1 MDSSGR
7 KRSNRQQRDEQGLT
21 RRRLLR
27 VLGTAAAAATL
38 EVELRDGSASAAP
51 APATPTAPAPEAQ
64 PPGALHPVALGAEP
78 FSLTAVRLLDGP
90 FKDAQER
97 DGRYLLSL
105 DPDRMLHNFR
115 VNSGLRPKAPVY
127 GGWESVATWADIR
140 AHGHT
145 LGHYLTACA
154 MMFASTGNLAFKKR
168 CDYIVGELEEC
179 QVATATGLINAFPDN
194 TAQIDSLVRTQRAVG
209 VPWYTLHKIFAG
221 LRDAYYYCDSPAA
234 RTVLVK
240 LSDWVIA
247 TTQNMTDAQF
257 EAMLNTEHG
266 GMNEVLADVC
276 AITGDSKYLK
286 LAERFSH
293 KLLLEPLSESRDTLD
308 GLHSNTQIPKVVGFQ
323 RIHILTGQPSYSAA
337 ARFFWKTVVTT
348 RSFATGGNG
357 DNEHFFPV
365 AEFDRHIPSAK
376 TMETC
381 CSHNMLRLTR
391 LLFMTDP
398 TAGYADYYERALYN
412 TILASQDPD
421 TGMMTYFQSTR
432 PGYLKLYCT
441 PEDSFWCCTGTGI
454 ENHAKYG
461 DSIYFHGTQD
471 GTDCLFVNLFI
482 ASTLR
487 WKEKGLELTQTTN
500 FPESGRSRLEVTA
513 AGPSD
518 LTLKIRHP
526 GWCSMATVRVNGTV
540 AAESRTPGVY
550 IALRRTWKP
559 DDVIEVEVPMALRVE
574 PLRGSTSH
582 FAVVYGPIVL
592 AGALGHQVAP
602 RADLHV
608 NERTIGEPFNERIE
622 VPVLVGDPA
631 TIAAKIQPAGPP
643 LTFRTVGLGRPAEVT
658 LVPYYRIAHEHYN
671 LYWRMVGA

>member
-1 MDSSGR
+1 MAVTALEGKLRD
-7 KRSNRQQRDEQGLT
+7 RSALAAP
-21 RRRLLR
+21 
-27 VLGTAAAAATL
+27 TAAP
-38 EVELRDGSASAAP
+38 AAP
-51 APATPTAPAPEAQ
+51 APVAAGPV
-64 PPGALHPVALGAEP
+64 ALHPVALGAEP

-97 DGRYLLSL
+97 DGKYLLSL
-105 DPDRMLHNFR
+105 NPDRMLHNFR
-115 VNSGLRPKAPVY
+115 VNAGLEPKAAVY
-127 GGWESVATWADIR
+127 GGWESVETWADIR

-154 MMFASTGNLAFKKR
+154 LMFASTGNEEFKKR
-168 CDYIVGELEEC
+168 CDHIVGELEEC
-179 QVATATGLINAFPDN
+179 QTAAKTGLINAFPDN
-194 TAQIDSLVRTQRAVG
+194 TTQIDNLVTRQRATG

-221 LRDAYYYCDSPAA
+221 LRDAHLYCDNAAA

-240 LSDWVIA
+240 LSDWAIA

-257 EAMLNTEHG
+257 EAMLGTEHG

-276 AITGDSKYLK
+276 AITGDAKYLK

-323 RIHILTGQPSYSAA
+323 RIHVLTGEPRYSAA

-348 RSFATGGNG
+348 RSFATGGNA

-365 AEFDRHIPSAK
+365 GEFERHIPSAK

-391 LLFMTDP
+391 MLFTTDP
-398 TAGYADYYERALYN
+398 TAGYADYYERTLYN

-421 TGMMTYFQSTR
+421 TGMVTYFQSTR

-461 DSIYFHGTQD
+461 DSIYFHGSQD
-471 GTDCLFVNLFI
+471 GADCLYVNLFI

-487 WKEKGLELTQTTN
+487 WKEKGLTLTQTTK
-500 FPESGRSRLEVTA
+500 FPEVGTSRLEVTA
-513 AGPSD
+513 AGPGD
-518 LTLKIRHP
+518 VTLKIRHP
-526 GWCSMATVRVNGTV
+526 GWCAMATVKVNGAVV
-540 AAESRTPGVY
+540 ATSQNPGVY
-550 IALRRTWKP
+550 VALRRTWKAG
-559 DDVIEVEVPMALRVE
+559 DVIEVEVPMALRME
-574 PLRGSTSH
+574 PLHASTSH
-582 FAVVYGPIVL
+582 AAVVYGPIVL
-592 AGALGHQVAP
+592 AGALGHKVAP
-602 RADLHV
+602 GADLHV
-608 NERTIGEPFNERIE
+608 NERTIGEPFNDPIE
-622 VPVLVGDPA
+622 VPVLVGDL
-631 TIAAKIQPAGPP
+631 AKMASKIKPTDSP
-643 LTFRTVGLGRPAEVT
+643 LTFRTEGLGRPAEVT

-671 LYWRMVGA
+671 LYWSIVGA

>member
-1 MDSSGR
+1 MVSKGR
-7 KRSNRQQRDEQGLT
+7 PQSDRQRRDEQGLT

-38 EVELRDGSASAAP
+38 DVELHDRSASAAP

-64 PPGALHPVALGAEP
+64 PPGALHPVALRAEP

-90 FKDAQER
+90 FKEAQER
-97 DGRYLLSL
+97 DGRYLLTL

-115 VNSGLRPKAPVY
+115 VNAGLRPKAPVY
-127 GGWESVATWADIR
+127 GGWESVPTWADIR

-145 LGHYLTACA
+145 LGHYLSACA

-168 CDYIVGELEEC
+168 CHYIVGELEEC
-179 QVATATGLINAFPDN
+179 QTAAATGLVNAFPDN
-194 TAQIDSLVRTQRAVG
+194 TAQIDNLVRTQRAVG

-221 LRDAYYYCDSPAA
+221 LRDAYDYCNDPAA

-240 LSDWVIA
+240 LSDWAIA

-266 GMNEVLADVC
+266 GMNEVLADVY

-293 KLLLEPLSESRDTLD
+293 KRLLVPLAESRDTLD

-365 AEFDRHIPSAK
+365 EEFDRHIPSAK

-398 TAGYADYYERALYN
+398 TPGYADYYERALYN

-421 TGMMTYFQSTR
+421 SGMMTYFQSTR

-441 PEDSFWCCTGTGI
+441 PADSFWCCTGTGI

-471 GTDCLFVNLFI
+471 GTDCLYVNLFI
-482 ASTLR
+482 ASTLS
-487 WKEKGLELTQTTN
+487 WKERGLALTQATS

-513 AGPSD
+513 AGPGEV
-518 LTLKIRHP
+518 TLKIRHP
-526 GWCSMATVRVNGTV
+526 GWCSQATVKVNGTV
-540 AAESRTPGVY
+540 AAKSQAPGVY
-550 IALRRTWKP
+550 IALKRTWKAG
-559 DDVIEVEVPMALRVE
+559 DVVEVEVPMALRVE

-582 FAVVYGPIVL
+582 LAVLYGPIVL
-592 AGALGHQVAP
+592 VGALGHPVA
-602 RADLHV
+602 RGADLHV
-608 NERTIGEPFNERIE
+608 NERTIGEPFNDPIE

-631 TIAAKIQPAGPP
+631 TMAAKIKPAGSP
-643 LTFRTVGLGRPAEVT
+643 LTFVTVGLGRPAEVT

-671 LYWRMVGA
+671 LYWRVVGA